1 MANNFKNPWE
11 QNQWAQG
18 GEEYKKSAVGTEFL
32 PEGFLD
38 TTMSL
43 QEYLKSKKSSEVGLN
58 SASTSSSYKQMLV
71 CSTTTD
77 IEMRRE
83 GEKGFDRNN
92 MMPLF
97 SVLVDPYYLDE
108 DDNLKPS
115 YKVFLNK
122 FTITQGNV
130 FGEINQRP
138 NNRFPTKVETV
149 IPVAMDLELMVEI
162 KISALERLRQEAVKT
177 IKGSF
182 KPIAFDKVKYFDHKA
197 KFDVKH
203 ALLKDRAFVFIE
215 EVGLFESDFIGNLF
229 YGAVMANFQH
239 LDNTL
244 NDGDLLQSTGVDDPL
259 DSFGIIV
266 GYIYGKNGITK
277 NTFNNI
283 KSVSLYKRTVKEGMY
298 YHYYEIDDKKEGKFT
313 LKTTNY

>member
-1 MANNFKNPWE
+1 MANKFQNPWE
-11 QNQWAQG
+11 NNTWAKG

-58 SASTSSSYKQMLV
+58 GASTSNSYKQMLV

-108 DDNLKPS
+108 DENLKPS

-138 NNRFPTKVETV
+138 TNRFPTKV
-149 IPVAMDLELMVEI
+149 
-162 KISALERLRQEAVKT
+162 
-177 IKGSF
+177 
-182 KPIAFDKVKYFDHKA
+182 
-197 KFDVKH
+197 
-203 ALLKDRAFVFIE
+203 
-215 EVGLFESDFIGNLF
+215 
-229 YGAVMANFQH
+229 
-239 LDNTL
+239 
-244 NDGDLLQSTGVDDPL
+244 
-259 DSFGIIV
+259 
-266 GYIYGKNGITK
+266 
-277 NTFNNI
+277 
-283 KSVSLYKRTVKEGMY
+283 
-298 YHYYEIDDKKEGKFT
+298 
-313 LKTTNY
+313 